1 MTLISGSQGFIGHH
15 VMKAM
20 PDAIGIDNTDRNKKQ
35 NWIQADLKDYNDIF
49 WKLKDLGIKKVIHLA
64 AIPSVPDSYKD
75 PIRTYTNN
83 ITASINLIKICKILG
98 VEKFIFASSSSVM
111 GTSPYGHSK
120 KVIEEVLHHSA
131 LPYTVLRFFN
141 VYGPG
146 QRQNVLQIMY
156 DAIRLDRE
164 LTIFGEGD
172 TTRDFTHVDNVVTA
186 VIKAMDERYNGRI
199 LEVGTGDPHSLNEVY
214 AILKSRLNPNYNKLK
229 YAPSRIGDIKFSKAD
244 TFLGRLEITPFE
256 IGIEKWLTQIN

>member
-1 MTLISGSQGFIGHH
+1 MTLITGCNGFIGHNL
-15 VMKAM
+15 MKAM
-20 PDAIGIDNTDRNKKQ
+20 PDAIGLDNTDRGHTH
-35 NWIQADLKDYNDIF
+35 NWINADLKDYNDIF
-49 WKLKDLGIKKVIHLA
+49 WKLRDLGVKKVIHLA

-83 ITASINLIKICKILG
+83 VTASINLIKICKILG
-98 VEKFIFASSSSVM
+98 VEKFIFASSSSVL

-120 KVIEEVLHHSA
+120 KIIEEVLHHTQM
-131 LPYTVLRFFN
+131 PYTALRFFN

-146 QRQNVLQIMY
+146 QRQNVLQIMH
-156 DAIRLDRE
+156 DCIKSDRE

-186 VIKAMDERYNGRI
+186 VIKAMSPQYNGRI
-199 LEVGTGDPHSLNEVY
+199 LEVGTGDPHSLNEVF

-229 YAPSRIGDIKFSKAD
+229 YAPSRIGDIKYSKAD
-244 TFLGRLEITPFE
+244 TFLGKIEITPFE
-256 IGIEKWLTQIN
+256 IGIEKWLTQIS